1 MKAPRRPFPS
11 FSLAMSETLDSAGS
25 HVPSERSSQ
34 VFRYQPY
41 PRSRRVIDLDGR
53 AMRTIDERFNEPT
66 LNRTSTV
73 RVPPICDNKQ
83 DADSAVTHLIHL
95 HDAVH
100 MAGKYRQGGSRARR
114 LSMTT
119 LVIDLALAVKRKM
132 SKSHPSKA

>member
-1 MKAPRRPFPS
+1 
-11 FSLAMSETLDSAGS
+11 MSENMDSAGS
-25 HVPSERSSQ
+25 LVPSERSSQ

-41 PRSRRVIDLDGR
+41 PRSRRVLDGR

-66 LNRTSTV
+66 LNRTFTV
-73 RVPPICDNKQ
+73 RFAPVCENKQ
-83 DADSAVTHLIHL
+83 DADSVVIHL

-100 MAGKYRQGGSRARR
+100 MAGKDHQGGSRARR

>member
-25 HVPSERSSQ
+25 HVPLERSSQ

-83 DADSAVTHLIHL
+83 DADSAVIHL

-100 MAGKYRQGGSRARR
+100 MAGKDRQGGSRARR

-119 LVIDLALAVKRKM
+119 LIIDLALAVKHKM